1 MKTLTAQDENYLK
14 AVWSDEEWDR
24 TTTNGTLAAALGL
37 APSSVT
43 EAVRKL
49 ADAGL
54 VTHARYG
61 AVSLT
66 DAGRRIA
73 VAIVRKH
80 RIIETFLVAELGYA
94 WGDVHDEA
102 EILEHAVSDRFID
115 ALDARLGRPGR
126 DPHGDPIPLA
136 DGTLPDGGERPLAD
150 IAPGPRVFGGQ
161 VLQRRHQRLRHVHP
175 AVGPEVAP
183 RIRLCYSSRHRS
195 INSRTFARSFRPGC
209 ASTPELTSTPHGP
222 TAATAAFTFAG
233 PSPPASSTGHGL
245 RCTKERAAA
254 QSPTCPVPPG
264 ECGL

>member
-54 VTHARYG
+54 LTHARYG

-115 ALDARLGRPGR
+115 ALDARLGHPGR

-150 IAPGPRVFGGQ
+150 IAPGTRVRIVRVSDAVPGLLDALDAAGLGLGAQLVAGDTAFSAGIR
-161 VLQRRHQRLRHVHP
+161 VLP
-175 AVGPEVAP
+175 A
-183 RIRLCYSSRHRS
+183 
-195 INSRTFARSFRPGC
+195 
-209 ASTPELTSTPHGP
+209 
-222 TAATAAFTFAG
+222 
-233 PSPPASSTGHGL
+233 
-245 RCTKERAAA
+245 
-254 QSPTCPVPPG
+254 
-264 ECGL
+264 

>member
-49 ADAGL
+49 AAAGL
-54 VTHARYG
+54 LTHARYG

-115 ALDARLGRPGR
+115 ALDARLGHPGR

-150 IAPGPRVFGGQ
+150 IAPGTRVRIVRVSDAVPGLLDALDAAGLGLGAELVAGDTAFSAGIR
-161 VLQRRHQRLRHVHP
+161 VLP
-175 AVGPEVAP
+175 A
-183 RIRLCYSSRHRS
+183 
-195 INSRTFARSFRPGC
+195 
-209 ASTPELTSTPHGP
+209 
-222 TAATAAFTFAG
+222 
-233 PSPPASSTGHGL
+233 
-245 RCTKERAAA
+245 
-254 QSPTCPVPPG
+254 
-264 ECGL
+264 

>member
-54 VTHARYG
+54 LTHARYG

-150 IAPGPRVFGGQ
+150 IAPGTRVRIVRVSDAVPGLLDALDAAGLGLGAQLVAGDTAFSAGIR
-161 VLQRRHQRLRHVHP
+161 VLP
-175 AVGPEVAP
+175 A
-183 RIRLCYSSRHRS
+183 
-195 INSRTFARSFRPGC
+195 
-209 ASTPELTSTPHGP
+209 
-222 TAATAAFTFAG
+222 
-233 PSPPASSTGHGL
+233 
-245 RCTKERAAA
+245 
-254 QSPTCPVPPG
+254 
-264 ECGL
+264 

>member
-54 VTHARYG
+54 LTHARYG

-150 IAPGPRVFGGQ
+150 IAPGTRVRIVRVSDAVPGLLDALDAAGLGLGAELVAGDTAFSAGIR
-161 VLQRRHQRLRHVHP
+161 VLP
-175 AVGPEVAP
+175 A
-183 RIRLCYSSRHRS
+183 
-195 INSRTFARSFRPGC
+195 
-209 ASTPELTSTPHGP
+209 
-222 TAATAAFTFAG
+222 
-233 PSPPASSTGHGL
+233 
-245 RCTKERAAA
+245 
-254 QSPTCPVPPG
+254 
-264 ECGL
+264 

>member
-49 ADAGL
+49 AAAGL
-54 VTHARYG
+54 LTHARYG

-150 IAPGPRVFGGQ
+150 IAPGTRVRIVRVSDAVPGLLDALDAAGLGLGAELVAGDTAFSAGIR
-161 VLQRRHQRLRHVHP
+161 VLP
-175 AVGPEVAP
+175 A
-183 RIRLCYSSRHRS
+183 
-195 INSRTFARSFRPGC
+195 
-209 ASTPELTSTPHGP
+209 
-222 TAATAAFTFAG
+222 
-233 PSPPASSTGHGL
+233 
-245 RCTKERAAA
+245 
-254 QSPTCPVPPG
+254 
-264 ECGL
+264 

>member
-54 VTHARYG
+54 LTHARYG

-115 ALDARLGRPGR
+115 ALDARLGRPER

-150 IAPGPRVFGGQ
+150 IAPGTRVRIVRVSDAVPGLLDALDAAGLGLGAQLVAGDTAFSAGIR
-161 VLQRRHQRLRHVHP
+161 VLP
-175 AVGPEVAP
+175 A
-183 RIRLCYSSRHRS
+183 
-195 INSRTFARSFRPGC
+195 
-209 ASTPELTSTPHGP
+209 
-222 TAATAAFTFAG
+222 
-233 PSPPASSTGHGL
+233 
-245 RCTKERAAA
+245 
-254 QSPTCPVPPG
+254 
-264 ECGL
+264 

>member
-49 ADAGL
+49 AAAGL
-54 VTHARYG
+54 LTHARYG
-61 AVSLT
+61 TVSLT

-115 ALDARLGRPGR
+115 ALDARLGRPER

-150 IAPGPRVFGGQ
+150 IAPGTRVRIVRVSDAVPGLLDALDAAGLGLGAQLVAGDTAFSAGIR
-161 VLQRRHQRLRHVHP
+161 VLP
-175 AVGPEVAP
+175 A
-183 RIRLCYSSRHRS
+183 
-195 INSRTFARSFRPGC
+195 
-209 ASTPELTSTPHGP
+209 
-222 TAATAAFTFAG
+222 
-233 PSPPASSTGHGL
+233 
-245 RCTKERAAA
+245 
-254 QSPTCPVPPG
+254 
-264 ECGL
+264 

>member
-49 ADAGL
+49 SDAGL

-150 IAPGPRVFGGQ
+150 IAPGTRVRIVRVSDAVPGLLDALDAAGLGLGAELVAGDTAFSAGIR
-161 VLQRRHQRLRHVHP
+161 VLP
-175 AVGPEVAP
+175 A
-183 RIRLCYSSRHRS
+183 
-195 INSRTFARSFRPGC
+195 
-209 ASTPELTSTPHGP
+209 
-222 TAATAAFTFAG
+222 
-233 PSPPASSTGHGL
+233 
-245 RCTKERAAA
+245 
-254 QSPTCPVPPG
+254 
-264 ECGL
+264 